1 MSELALFGG
10 SRIRENN
17 LSPQQDLGEDEKRL
31 VMQVLDSKVLS
42 GFLATPGEYFL
53 GGEKVKRLE
62 HLVREYYGVRHA
74 LAVNSATA
82 GLHAAVAAINVNPGD
97 EILVTPYSMSAS
109 ATAVVMHNAI
119 PIFVDIDEDNFNMA
133 PEEIRKAVTP
143 ETKAIIVVHLFGYP
157 AEMDE
162 IMQIAGEHDLKVIED
177 AAQAHGCKYKGK
189 FAGTIGDI
197 GVFSFNQNK
206 TITTGE
212 GGIVITNDDELAKRI
227 SLIRNH
233 GEVIVD
239 HYPVETI
246 AGIIGYN
253 YRMTELEAAVGIAQ
267 FNKLD
272 KLNSHRIHLAEY
284 LTEKLQKFKPIITA
298 PGIRDY
304 SKHVYFVYPMKFN
317 SMEVGLS
324 RDTFAEAVRAEGVPI
339 FGGYVRPIYL
349 EPMYQQL
356 LAYGND
362 GFPFKGSHVKKEISY
377 PKGIAPVC
385 ERMHFQE
392 LLTTPICHYPLTE
405 NDIDDFIAAVEKV
418 LNHKSELLD
427 SCCNER
433 KCSSIYSS

>member
-1 MSELALFGG
+1 MLELALFGG
-10 SRIRENN
+10 NKIREKDFA
-17 LSPQQDLGEDEKRL
+17 PQQDVGEEEKRL
-31 VMQVLDSKVLS
+31 VMEVLDSKVLS
-42 GFLATPGEYFL
+42 GFLASPGEMFL
-53 GGEKVKRLE
+53 GGDKVRIFENLFKD
-62 HLVREYYGVRHA
+62 YYGISHA

-97 EILVTPYSMSAS
+97 EILVTPYSMCAS
-109 ATAVVMHNAI
+109 ATAVIMHNAI
-119 PIFVDIDEDNFNMA
+119 PIFVDIDESNFNMD
-133 PEEIRKAVTP
+133 PEKIRRAITP

-162 IMQIAGEHDLKVIED
+162 IMQIAREHDLRVIED
-177 AAQAHGCKYKGK
+177 AAQAPGCIYKENHI
-189 FAGTIGDI
+189 GTIGDI

-206 TITTGE
+206 TIITGE
-212 GGIVITNDDELAKRI
+212 GGIIVTNDDELAKRMR
-227 SLIRNH
+227 LIRNH
-233 GEVIVD
+233 GEVVVE

-272 KLNSHRIHLAEY
+272 RLNGHRIQLAEY
-284 LTEKLQKFKPIITA
+284 LTEKLQQFKPIITT
-298 PGIRDY
+298 PRIRDY

-317 SMEVGLS
+317 TVEAGVN
-324 RDTFAEAVRAEGVPI
+324 RDKFAEAVRAEGIPL

-356 LAYGND
+356 LAYGNN
-362 GFPFKGSHVKKEISY
+362 GFPFKGAHIKKEISY

-385 ERMHFQE
+385 ERMHFEE

-405 NDIDDFIAAVEKV
+405 KDIDDFITAIKKV
-418 LNHKSELLD
+418 LNNKSELIEHD
-427 SCCNER
+427 
-433 KCSSIYSS
+433 